1 MKSVCAKHK
10 TELEWEPISTG
21 GCHLGCVIIPAHWR
35 CKDCDKE
42 KREER
47 KKRKWW
53 KFYWT

>member
-1 MKSVCAKHK
+1 MMICAKHK
-10 TELEWEPISTG
+10 TGLEWEPISTG
-21 GCHLGCVIIPAHWR
+21 GCHLGCVIIPAHWS

-42 KREER
+42 EIEER